1 MKNILEELYNSYNNS
16 VPDPTAQAE
25 VDNAHQALIRSLEKP
40 ERKLVLRIIDN
51 IDNKDLIAGARARES
66 FECGFWLAW
75 RLCTQLSMID
85 NGRLLE
91 QQLKAGG
98 RFVMGQEDH
107 EDES

>member
-1 MKNILEELYNSYNNS
+1 MKNILEELYNSYNNFA
-16 VPDPTAQAE
+16 PDPTAQAE
-25 VDNAHQALIRSLEKP
+25 VDNAHQALIRSLGKP
-40 ERKLVLRIIDN
+40 ERKLVLRI

-75 RLCTQLSMID
+75 RLCTQLNMID

-98 RFVMGQEDH
+98 RFVMEQEEP

>member
-1 MKNILEELYNSYNNS
+1 MKTILEELYDSYNTFI
-16 VPDPTAQAE
+16 PDTATQAE

-51 IDNKDLIAGARARES
+51 KDLIAGARARES
-66 FECGFWLAW
+66 FESGFWLAW
-75 RLCTQLSMID
+75 RLCTQLNMIG

-91 QQLKAGG
+91 QQLNADG
-98 RFVMGQEDH
+98 RFVMEQEKS

>member
-1 MKNILEELYNSYNNS
+1 M
-16 VPDPTAQAE
+16 
-25 VDNAHQALIRSLEKP
+25 
-40 ERKLVLRIIDN
+40 
-51 IDNKDLIAGARARES
+51 IAGARARES

-75 RLCTQLSMID
+75 RLCTQLNMID

-98 RFVMGQEDH
+98 RFVMEQEEP

>member
-1 MKNILEELYNSYNNS
+1 MKNILEELYNSYNNF
-16 VPDPTAQAE
+16 VPNPTAQVE
-25 VDNAHQALIRSLEKP
+25 VDKAHQALIRSLEKL
-40 ERKLVLRIIDN
+40 ERKLVLRIIE
-51 IDNKDLIAGARARES
+51 KDLIAGARARES

-75 RLCTQLSMID
+75 RLCTQLNMID

-98 RFVMGQEDH
+98 CFVMEQEEP

>member
-1 MKNILEELYNSYNNS
+1 MKTILEELYDSYNNF
-16 VPDPTAQAE
+16 VPDPTTQGE
-25 VDNAHQALIRSLEKP
+25 VDTTRQALIRSLERS
-40 ERKLVLRIIDN
+40 ERKLVLRI

-75 RLCTQLSMID
+75 RLCTQLNMID

-91 QQLKAGG
+91 QQLNAGG
-98 RFVMGQEDH
+98 RFVMEKEGS

>member
-1 MKNILEELYNSYNNS
+1 MKTILEELHDSYNNFT
-16 VPDPTAQAE
+16 PDHTAQVE
-25 VDNAHQALIRSLEKP
+25 EDKAHQALIRSLEKT
-40 ERKLVLRIIDN
+40 ERKLVLRI

-75 RLCTQLSMID
+75 RLCTQLNMID

-91 QQLKAGG
+91 QQLKADG
-98 RFVMGQEDH
+98 RFVMEQEEP

>member
-1 MKNILEELYNSYNNS
+1 MKNILEELYDNYYNFI
-16 VPDPTAQAE
+16 PEATTHAE
-25 VDNAHQALIRSLEKP
+25 IDNAHKALIRSLEKP

-51 IDNKDLIAGARARES
+51 KDLIAGDRARES

-75 RLCTQLSMID
+75 RLCTQLNMID

-91 QQLKAGG
+91 QQLKADG
-98 RFVMGQEDH
+98 RFVMEQEEP

>member
-1 MKNILEELYNSYNNS
+1 MKTILEELYDNYYNFI
-16 VPDPTAQAE
+16 PEATTQAE
-25 VDNAHQALIRSLEKP
+25 IDNAHQALIRSLEKP

-51 IDNKDLIAGARARES
+51 KDLIAGARARES
-66 FECGFWLAW
+66 FKCGFWLAW
-75 RLCTQLSMID
+75 RLCTQLNMID

-98 RFVMGQEDH
+98 RFVMEQEEP

>member
-1 MKNILEELYNSYNNS
+1 MKTILEELYDSYNNF
-16 VPDPTAQAE
+16 VPDHTTQAE
-25 VDNAHQALIRSLEKP
+25 VDTAHQALIHSLEKP

-51 IDNKDLIAGARARES
+51 KDLIARARARES

-75 RLCTQLSMID
+75 RLCTQLNMID

-98 RFVMGQEDH
+98 RFVMEQEDPK
-107 EDES
+107 DES

>member
-1 MKNILEELYNSYNNS
+1 MKAILEELYDSYNNFI
-16 VPDPTAQAE
+16 PDPTTQAE
-25 VDNAHQALIRSLEKP
+25 VDTAHQALIRSLEKP

-51 IDNKDLIAGARARES
+51 KDLIAGACARSS

-75 RLCTQLSMID
+75 RLYTQLNMYD

-91 QQLKAGG
+91 QQLKADG
-98 RFVMGQEDH
+98 RFVMEQEEP

>member
-1 MKNILEELYNSYNNS
+1 MKTILQELHDSYNNFI
-16 VPDPTAQAE
+16 PEAATQAE
-25 VDNAHQALIRSLEKP
+25 IDNAHQALIRSLEKP

-51 IDNKDLIAGARARES
+51 KDLIAGARVRES

-75 RLCTQLSMID
+75 WLCTQLNMYD

-91 QQLKAGG
+91 QQFNADG
-98 RFVMGQEDH
+98 RFVMEQEEP

>member
-1 MKNILEELYNSYNNS
+1 MKTILEELYDSYNNF
-16 VPDPTAQAE
+16 VPDTTAQAE
-25 VDNAHQALIRSLEKP
+25 VNNAHQALIRSLEKP
-40 ERKLVLRIIDN
+40 ERKLVLCI

-75 RLCTQLSMID
+75 RLCTQLNMID

-91 QQLKAGG
+91 QQLNADG
-98 RFVMGQEDH
+98 RFVMEQEES

>member
-1 MKNILEELYNSYNNS
+1 MKNILEELYDNYYNFI
-16 VPDPTAQAE
+16 PEATTQAE
-25 VDNAHQALIRSLEKP
+25 IDNAHKALIRSLEKP
-40 ERKLVLRIIDN
+40 ERKLVLRI

-75 RLCTQLSMID
+75 RLCTQLNMID

-98 RFVMGQEDH
+98 RFVMEQEEP

>member
-1 MKNILEELYNSYNNS
+1 MKTILEELYDSYNTF

-25 VDNAHQALIRSLEKP
+25 VDTAHQALIRSLEKP
-40 ERKLVLRIIDN
+40 ERKLVLRI

-75 RLCTQLSMID
+75 RLCAQLNMID

-91 QQLKAGG
+91 QQLNAGG
-98 RFVMGQEDH
+98 RFVMEQE
-107 EDES
+107 ESGDES

>member
-1 MKNILEELYNSYNNS
+1 MKTILEELYDSYNNFIQ
-16 VPDPTAQAE
+16 DPAAQAE
-25 VDNAHQALIRSLEKP
+25 VDTAHQALISSLEKP
-40 ERKLVLRIIDN
+40 ERKLVLRI

-75 RLCTQLSMID
+75 RLCTQLNMID

-91 QQLKAGG
+91 QQLNAGG
-98 RFVMGQEDH
+98 RFVMEPEDH